1 MFHVYLKYFT
11 RCETNKIV
19 RFPGCGAFDSVPLV
33 VVSRSLAYCFLPTS
47 LFTCTSRYQ
56 SSLFSLSP
64 VEGRVLKADLHG
76 TTLTHT
82 TSLQQAY
89 DMTWDLHDS
98 FIFLSILVPSRLQF
112 ENCAVKLQM

>member
-11 RCETNKIV
+11 RCQTNKIV

-64 VEGRVLKADLHG
+64 IEGRVLKADLHG

-98 FIFLSILVPSRLQF
+98 LIFLSMLGPSRLQF
-112 ENCAVKLQM
+112 KNCAVKLQM